1 MYTPSSLGTIFLK
14 WGVTTQHI
22 VFILFIFVFAT
33 KAGVFPM
40 YVWLPGAYYAP
51 PVAIIT
57 FFGALL
63 TKVGV
68 YAIARTLS
76 LFFNNTVSFS
86 HYVILFLALLTIIF
100 ALIFIFPLY
109 WGLVTSLKTEVE
121 VISPDWTIF
130 PKIFTLASYIDVL
143 TKSQIFNWYLNSIIT
158 SFGITFL
165 VILICMPCG
174 YALSQLNFPGRNVL
188 FISVLASIMV
198 PGTALVIALFI
209 MIAEFNMINSWAGI
223 ILPQVL
229 SPVCVIVYKQF
240 FDQVPK
246 ELRDA
251 SIIDGASEI
260 QILLKIYLPLN
271 LGITTALALVT
282 FIACLLY
289 TSDAADE

>member
-1 MYTPSSLGTIFLK
+1 MKKITIPSL
-14 WGVTTQHI
+14 
-22 VFILFIFVFAT
+22 
-33 KAGVFPM
+33 
-40 YVWLPGAYYAP
+40 
-51 PVAIIT
+51 
-57 FFGALL
+57 LL
-63 TKVGV
+63 TL
-68 YAIARTLS
+68 LS
-76 LFFNNTVSFS
+76 
-86 HYVILFLALLTIIF
+86 IIF

-282 FIACLLY
+282 FIAAWNNFFWPFIMTTKQEMFTVPVAITSVDDAFGIFYAREMAVAMLAAGPIALLY
-289 TSDAADE
+289 IIFQKKVTKAIMMTSGIKG

>member
-1 MYTPSSLGTIFLK
+1 MKKITIPSL
-14 WGVTTQHI
+14 
-22 VFILFIFVFAT
+22 
-33 KAGVFPM
+33 
-40 YVWLPGAYYAP
+40 
-51 PVAIIT
+51 
-57 FFGALL
+57 LL
-63 TKVGV
+63 TL
-68 YAIARTLS
+68 LS
-76 LFFNNTVSFS
+76 
-86 HYVILFLALLTIIF
+86 IIF

-121 VISPDWTIF
+121 VIGQDWTIF

-282 FIACLLY
+282 FIAAWNNFFWPFIMTTKQEMFTVPVAITSVDDAFGIFYAREMAVAMLAAGPIALLY
-289 TSDAADE
+289 IIFQKKVTKAIMMTSGIKG

>member
-1 MYTPSSLGTIFLK
+1 MKKITIPSL
-14 WGVTTQHI
+14 
-22 VFILFIFVFAT
+22 
-33 KAGVFPM
+33 
-40 YVWLPGAYYAP
+40 
-51 PVAIIT
+51 
-57 FFGALL
+57 LL
-63 TKVGV
+63 TL
-68 YAIARTLS
+68 LS
-76 LFFNNTVSFS
+76 
-86 HYVILFLALLTIIF
+86 IIF

-121 VISPDWTIF
+121 VISPNWTIF

-223 ILPQVL
+223 ILPPVL
-229 SPVCVIVYKQF
+229 SPVCV
-240 FDQVPK
+240 
-246 ELRDA
+246 
-251 SIIDGASEI
+251 
-260 QILLKIYLPLN
+260 LPLN

-282 FIACLLY
+282 FIAAWNNFFWPFIMTTKQEMFTVPVAITSVDDAFGIFYAREMAVAMLAAGPIALLY
-289 TSDAADE
+289 IIFQKQVTKAIMMTSGIKG

>member
-1 MYTPSSLGTIFLK
+1 MKKITIPSL
-14 WGVTTQHI
+14 
-22 VFILFIFVFAT
+22 
-33 KAGVFPM
+33 
-40 YVWLPGAYYAP
+40 
-51 PVAIIT
+51 
-57 FFGALL
+57 LL
-63 TKVGV
+63 TL
-68 YAIARTLS
+68 LS
-76 LFFNNTVSFS
+76 
-86 HYVILFLALLTIIF
+86 IIF

-109 WGLVTSLKTEVE
+109 WALVTSLKTEVE
-121 VISPDWTIF
+121 VIGQDWTIF

-282 FIACLLY
+282 FIAAWNNFFWPFIMTTKQEMFTVPVAITSVDDAFGIFYAREMAVAMLAAGPIALLY
-289 TSDAADE
+289 IIFQKKVTKAIMMTSGIKG